1 MTSVVDAAL
10 RVKGD
15 PSMVFDPRVVTAACE
30 QAGHVWR
37 DRTLDPVRTLEA
49 FAMQIT
55 HGNASLAHV
64 VHLCNGRF
72 VESAYCNARQ
82 RLPVAVYRSL
92 LRATTQRLHHTDT
105 TALGRW
111 KGHRTYLVDGTGCD
125 MPDTPALQKHFG
137 QPGQQRAG
145 CGFPVAQVV
154 ALFDASSRM
163 LIDMVISPLR
173 TRDIAQMPHLHEH
186 LREGDVLL
194 GDRGFCGYSH
204 IALLQQ
210 RNMHAIFRVHPSRT
224 LPFPASPG
232 PREHCRSER
241 PALIELISA
250 DDQLIEIVKPHNRT
264 PWLSSEQFAAVPRR
278 IVVRVL
284 RYRVERKGARSRDL
298 VLMTTLL
305 DKVKYPAS
313 DIAELYKARW
323 QVELNLR
330 DLKQTLGMNSLHSK
344 SVDGVTKEMLMFALV
359 YNAVCAVMNEAARR
373 QCVAVDRISFIDALR
388 WLRNSSSRPD
398 LPTLKVN
405 PRRADRLHPRMLK
418 RRLRYPKLQVAR
430 EIWRQKVLSAQLK

>member
-1 MTSVVDAAL
+1 M
-10 RVKGD
+10 
-15 PSMVFDPRVVTAACE
+15 
-30 QAGHVWR
+30 
-37 DRTLDPVRTLEA
+37 
-49 FAMQIT
+49 
-55 HGNASLAHV
+55 
-64 VHLCNGRF
+64 
-72 VESAYCNARQ
+72 
-82 RLPVAVYRSL
+82 
-92 LRATTQRLHHTDT
+92 
-105 TALGRW
+105 LGRW
-111 KGHRTYLVDGTGCD
+111 LTAERLDRQMVRGGERGHVVVGAEFDPEPLTGGLERGRGA
-125 MPDTPALQKHFG
+125 PRHTGIRK
-137 QPGQQRAG
+137 AG
-145 CGFPVAQVV
+145 
-154 ALFDASSRM
+154 
-163 LIDMVISPLR
+163 SPWHEYEVGSL
-173 TRDIAQMPHLHEH
+173 TKSCHL
-186 LREGDVLL
+186 
-194 GDRGFCGYSH
+194 
-204 IALLQQ
+204 
-210 RNMHAIFRVHPSRT
+210 P
-224 LPFPASPG
+224 
-232 PREHCRSER
+232 
-241 PALIELISA
+241 

-418 RRLRYPKLQVAR
+418 RRLRYTKLQVAR